1 MCGEQP
7 FFHFSKKSINHLFLI
22 KARGC
27 NFASCESKRCGSLFQ
42 HTIQS
47 SSGKREQRERDQKNS
62 KKDQERNLSL
72 KSRKILFV
80 RF

>member
-7 FFHFSKKSINHLFLI
+7 LFNLSKKSINQLFLI

-27 NFASCESKRCGSLFQ
+27 NFASCESQRSGSLFQ
-42 HTIQS
+42 HFIQS
-47 SSGKREQRERDQKNS
+47 SSGKREQRERNEKNS

-72 KSRKILFV
+72 KR
-80 RF
+80 